1 MAQETAAEP
10 ADTVDSDR
18 LATIRS
24 LEAQL
29 KATPRALRPHQYAML
44 AYRLGL
50 AYSEHPV
57 GPPEEGLRRAL
68 ACYDSAAGI
77 FDPRFDPVEHA
88 RVLNAAGAAHRALG
102 DSNRAAELFERA
114 AGLLADH
121 GRDDER
127 AATLNNLGL
136 ARTELG
142 ASAGAV
148 EVFTQAADL
157 FDRTTA
163 EGRRG
168 WVATLHNRG
177 LARAAAGDEAGLV
190 GALDDFE
197 LAVEELDAN
206 EAPYHYGLV
215 HHSMGVVLADLAAT
229 HPDER
234 MTLLDQ
240 AVDAFAESLTIFVR
254 TGFPYQH
261 ALAKYNLGVAVA
273 GLGGVGNL
281 RLALACLEDALA
293 ALDTRLHQPA
303 RAQAYARLLQVE
315 EQLAER
321 SPAPS
326 RTAHFAALVACTGDD
341 DRVPLLR
348 DRFLRLLDLPDPQRH
363 AALVELALAGYQLGP
378 DRARL
383 LIEAELGVLME
394 LPNEWLEVAL
404 RARIEALSRLGD
416 DAEAAARALDEAV
429 GATLGIPQ
437 RMFVR
442 DFLYSLGWER
452 P

>member
-1 MAQETAAEP
+1 MSPDTAAEP
-10 ADTVDSDR
+10 VDTVDAER

-29 KATPRALRPHQYAML
+29 AATPRSLRPHQHATL

-68 ACYDSAAGI
+68 ACYENAAGI

-102 DSNRAAELFERA
+102 DVNRAAVLFERA
-114 AGLLADH
+114 AGLLGEH
-121 GRDDER
+121 GRADER

-136 ARTELG
+136 ARTETG
-142 ASAGAV
+142 ASADAV
-148 EVFTQAADL
+148 EVFSRAVDL
-157 FDRTTA
+157 FDRSTA

-168 WVATLHNRG
+168 WIATLHNRG
-177 LARAAAGDEAGLV
+177 LARAAAGDEAGLT

-197 LAVEELDAN
+197 LALQALDAN

-215 HHSMGVVLADLAAT
+215 HHSTGVVLADLASIR
-229 HPDER
+229 PDGR
-234 MTLLDQ
+234 IGLLDR
-240 AVDAFAESLTIFVR
+240 AADEFAESLTIFVR
-254 TGFPYQH
+254 TGFPFQH

-273 GLGGVGNL
+273 GIGGVDNL
-281 RLALACLEDALA
+281 RLALACFEDALA
-293 ALDTRLHQPA
+293 ALDTRLHQA
-303 RAQAYARLLQVE
+303 QRTQAYARLVQVE
-315 EQLAER
+315 EQLAAR
-321 SPAPS
+321 APAPS
-326 RTAHFAALVACTGDD
+326 RTAHFTALVAATPDD

-348 DRFLRLLDLPDPQRH
+348 DRLLRLLDLPDPHRH
-363 AALVELALAGYQLGP
+363 AALVDLALAGYQLGP

-383 LIEAELGVLME
+383 LIEAELGVLVE
-394 LPNEWLEVAL
+394 LPNQWLEVAL
-404 RARIEALSRLGD
+404 RARLEALSRQGD
-416 DAEAAARALDEAV
+416 DVEVAARALDEAV
-429 GATLGIPQ
+429 GATLGVPQ

>member
-1 MAQETAAEP
+1 MAQDTAAEP
-10 ADTVDSDR
+10 VDTVDADR

-29 KATPRALRPHQYAML
+29 AATPRSLRPHQHAIL

-50 AYSEHPV
+50 AYAEHPV
-57 GPPEEGLRRAL
+57 GPVEEGLRRAL
-68 ACYDSAAGI
+68 ACYDTAAGI

-88 RVLNAAGAAHRALG
+88 RVLNAAGAAQRALG
-102 DSNRAAELFERA
+102 DVKRAVVMFERA
-114 AGLLADH
+114 AGLLENH

-142 ASAGAV
+142 ASTDAV
-148 EVFTQAADL
+148 EVFTQAIDL
-157 FDRTTA
+157 FDRSTA

-177 LARAAAGDEAGLV
+177 LAKAAAGDDPGLT
-190 GALDDFE
+190 GALADFE
-197 LAVEELDAN
+197 LAVGELDAN

-215 HHSMGVVLADLAAT
+215 HHSTGVVLADLASIR
-229 HPDER
+229 PDDR
-234 MTLLDQ
+234 QRLLDR
-240 AVDAFAESLTIFVR
+240 AADEFAESLTIFVR
-254 TGFPYQH
+254 SGFPYQH

-273 GLGGVGNL
+273 GIGGIDNL
-281 RLALACLEDALA
+281 RLALACFEDALA
-293 ALDTRLHQPA
+293 ALDTRLHQPQ
-303 RAQAYARLLQVE
+303 RAQAYARLVQVE

-321 SPAPS
+321 APQPG
-326 RTAHFAALVACTGDD
+326 RAGHFAALVAATPDD

-348 DRFLRLLDLPDPQRH
+348 DRLLRLLDLPDPQRH

-378 DRARL
+378 ERARL
-383 LIEAELGVLME
+383 LIEAELGVLVE
-394 LPNEWLEVAL
+394 LPNQWLEVAL
-404 RARIEALSRLGD
+404 RARLEALSRLGE
-416 DAEAAARALDEAV
+416 DAEGAARALDEAV
-429 GATLGIPQ
+429 GATLGVPQ